1 MKCQGDYKGNFR
13 AMLMI
18 KDSLYK
24 VVSFNSLE
32 KAKRW
37 AKKEAKNFRCESI
50 RDLIR
55 VDIDEKRI
63 VGYEISSSELLKYS
77 ERVL

>member
-1 MKCQGDYKGNFR
+1 MKYQGDYKGNFR
-13 AMLMI
+13 AMLMV

-32 KAKRW
+32 RAKRW
-37 AKKEAKNFRCESI
+37 AESEAKKFRCESI

-55 VDIDEKRI
+55 VDIDERKI
-63 VGYEISSSELLKYS
+63 IGYEISSSELLKYS